1 MPESNPTNPQ
11 SDETVSVEKWN
22 EAAEG
27 LVKASANN
35 LLETTGAEVVML
47 LIQWEHDTKQIV
59 AIKKD
64 LRLDRLIVAA
74 LTITNGMSEVGLK
87 AICEPEPEEE
97 TESDGKKE

>member
-87 AICEPEPEEE
+87 AICAPEPEEE